1 MSNCEWA
8 WLPTAGEPVEVI
20 SRSELWGRAMVEVV
34 VPSTQRQRRVAT
46 SELADISSRRWTA
59 AELTWRAAATRSLA
73 LAADGAPISLA
84 RGGVTLL
91 PHQLS
96 TLERALAMDPV
107 RLAICDEVGLGK
119 TITAGAI
126 LAELKAR
133 GRIQRIAVV
142 APKGVQLQWIAE
154 MSERFDEEFVRV
166 GPEGLPVDSG
176 IDPWRA
182 FDQVVCSID
191 AVKPLRRRAGWS
203 AEQVEAH
210 NAARFRALVDA
221 GWDLVIIDEA
231 HHVAG
236 SNEDVARH
244 RLAVELAAVAPNVLL
259 LSATPHSGKSDGFR
273 RFLGLLD
280 DAFLHGRSV
289 ERSTVAPVLVRTEKR
304 SAVNHDGR
312 PLFQPRETTI
322 QIAPYADRS
331 TERELYEAVTEYVR
345 NGWNAAK
352 RDGRNSAAFLVLLM
366 QRLVSS
372 STAAILA
379 ALEKRSA
386 ALGEEGEQLALFVD
400 RGEEWGELTG
410 EEQYELLV
418 NARGAGWATERAEL
432 SELVRLARGAAAAG
446 ADAKVRAFF
455 DLLAQLRRSEHDPN
469 VKVLVFTEFVPTQE
483 MLLELLDQAG
493 ISSTAINGSMGL
505 SERAVAQQAFRDHAQ
520 VLVSTDAGG
529 EGINL
534 QFAHIIVNWDLPW
547 SPSRLEQRIGR
558 VDRIGQTHTV
568 RAFNLVCEHS
578 VEARVLEVLN
588 EKLEVILAELGA
600 DKRGDVLESA
610 SRRADSLWAT
620 AIVDPAQLDRQADD
634 FAVHTRDDASDAGHI
649 AALVDDTLA
658 GPSVDPER
666 MSTLVDAAASALASM
681 GRPVVDSLDA
691 LAHLPEVAPGEPC
704 PVARIPNT
712 PTGWLS
718 VWEVTPDSVLRSAVA
733 VFQPDQGLVRPDV
746 GVTAWDRCCSVIAIA
761 DHQTPSEQEWET
773 IVGDGVDHAY
783 RAVMSISDQTEL
795 VAPDARLRLLV
806 RVAP

>member
-1 MSNCEWA
+1 
-8 WLPTAGEPVEVI
+8 
-20 SRSELWGRAMVEVV
+20 
-34 VPSTQRQRRVAT
+34 
-46 SELADISSRRWTA
+46 
-59 AELTWRAAATRSLA
+59 
-73 LAADGAPISLA
+73 
-84 RGGVTLL
+84 
-91 PHQLS
+91 
-96 TLERALAMDPV
+96 
-107 RLAICDEVGLGK
+107 
-119 TITAGAI
+119 
-126 LAELKAR
+126 
-133 GRIQRIAVV
+133 
-142 APKGVQLQWIAE
+142 
-154 MSERFDEEFVRV
+154 
-166 GPEGLPVDSG
+166 
-176 IDPWRA
+176 
-182 FDQVVCSID
+182 
-191 AVKPLRRRAGWS
+191 
-203 AEQVEAH
+203 
-210 NAARFRALVDA
+210 
-221 GWDLVIIDEA
+221 
-231 HHVAG
+231 
-236 SNEDVARH
+236 
-244 RLAVELAAVAPNVLL
+244 
-259 LSATPHSGKSDGFR
+259 
-273 RFLGLLD
+273 
-280 DAFLHGRSV
+280 
-289 ERSTVAPVLVRTEKR
+289 
-304 SAVNHDGR
+304 
-312 PLFQPRETTI
+312 
-322 QIAPYADRS
+322 
-331 TERELYEAVTEYVR
+331 
-345 NGWNAAK
+345 
-352 RDGRNSAAFLVLLM
+352 
-366 QRLVSS
+366 
-372 STAAILA
+372 
-379 ALEKRSA
+379 
-386 ALGEEGEQLALFVD
+386 
-400 RGEEWGELTG
+400 
-410 EEQYELLV
+410 
-418 NARGAGWATERAEL
+418 
-432 SELVRLARGAAAAG
+432 
-446 ADAKVRAFF
+446 
-455 DLLAQLRRSEHDPN
+455 
-469 VKVLVFTEFVPTQE
+469 
-483 MLLELLDQAG
+483 
-493 ISSTAINGSMGL
+493 MGL
-505 SERAVAQQAFRDHAQ
+505 SERAVVQQAFRDHAQ

-666 MSTLVDAAASALASM
+666 MTTLVDAAASALASM

-773 IVGDGVDHAY
+773 IVRDGVDHAY